1 MAEWKTDTEEVKEVV
16 RRCRDFK
23 ESLQEKRCGGFIKD
37 LDSYALKI
45 IVERRKIEMQLEKAI
60 GELKAA
66 REKRRGFWGFLGE
79 LGRDFGNAVGEIIP
93 PVKLCA
99 ELCEKGLNLMEDN
112 IEKWEHNVR
121 LLERMLEIYSNQAK
135 ASVELVNQALEG
147 VKKRLHFY
155 TDKHQE
161 FIRRLKQVSDAIDN
175 EYNFPTPGVLME
187 YDFERP
193 TFSYNPKKS
202 VFNERLKDLREDFSA
217 SLYADWKDRIN
228 AFSHRDR
235 AKASKEREF
244 EKNLEDL
251 MGASSYDENPNDELD
266 RMASSK
272 EREFEKSL
280 EDLMP
285 SVLSVPSYNESLTL
299 AKKNCVKNCK
309 KALEGFTEK
318 IKEAP
323 NDSNAVNEAFDNLET
338 ELERATDDERLKGLR
353 ENFASLYADLCADL
367 KDKIHHNAL
376 SNDELDRMIASIEQE
391 FEKSLEGL
399 TPSFRDK
406 TNALSGDDLERLA
419 SSKEQEFEKNL
430 EDLMPSVLGV
440 PSYDESFSL
449 AKKHCVKNFKKALQD
464 FAEKIKEAPNDSNAV
479 NEAFD
484 NLETELERATESLSQ
499 KIAPILERY
508 ENYKRQALE
517 YREFLEKEKEGF
529 MVDEQNPY
537 PEEVRFNELRLAE
550 FDSVFSAIVP
560 LEDLNKTA
568 CTHHALK
575 ALQAA
580 LKDNDLGFDATDLEQ
595 IAKGFIPRGYLW
607 HFDANV
613 LGNVALVR
621 EELLLG
627 VKHTKGYSLWTEFL
641 QKQN

>member
-45 IVERRKIEMQLEKAI
+45 IVERRKIEMQLQDAIKELRNAKSNEDDAKVALRVLQGASVVSCIWPPARVATATAVAAAEMVLRHMKENTEKC
-60 GELKAA
+60 
-66 REKRRGFWGFLGE
+66 KR
-79 LGRDFGNAVGEIIP
+79 
-93 PVKLCA
+93 
-99 ELCEKGLNLMEDN
+99 
-112 IEKWEHNVR
+112 NVE
-121 LLERMLEIYSNQAK
+121 LLERMLEIYSTQAK
-135 ASVELVNQALEG
+135 ASMDLVNQAWEG

-161 FIRRLKQVSDAIDN
+161 FIRRLKQASDAIDN

-193 TFSYNPKKS
+193 TISYTPKKS

-217 SLYADWKDRIN
+217 SLYADLKDRIN
-228 AFSHRDR
+228 AFSSKDH
-235 AKASKEREF
+235 AKASKEREL
-244 EKNLEDL
+244 ENLEDL
-251 MGASSYDENPNDELD
+251 MGAYSYDENPNDELD

-299 AKKNCVKNCK
+299 AKNRCVKNCK

-323 NDSNAVNEAFDNLET
+323 NDSNAVNEAFDSLER
-338 ELERATDDERLKGLR
+338 ELE
-353 ENFASLYADLCADL
+353 
-367 KDKIHHNAL
+367 I
-376 SNDELDRMIASIEQE
+376 
-391 FEKSLEGL
+391 
-399 TPSFRDK
+399 
-406 TNALSGDDLERLA
+406 
-419 SSKEQEFEKNL
+419 
-430 EDLMPSVLGV
+430 
-440 PSYDESFSL
+440 
-449 AKKHCVKNFKKALQD
+449 
-464 FAEKIKEAPNDSNAV
+464 
-479 NEAFD
+479 
-484 NLETELERATESLSQ
+484 ATENLSQ
-499 KIAPILERY
+499 KIDPILERNEDY
-508 ENYKRQALE
+508 TQKALE
-517 YREFLEKEKEGF
+517 YREFLESHKEDF

-537 PEEVRFNELRLAE
+537 PNEVRFNELRLAE

-568 CTHHALK
+568 CAHHALK
-575 ALQAA
+575 ALQSA
-580 LKDNDLGFDATDLEQ
+580 LKDNDLGFDATELEQ

-607 HFDANV
+607 RFDANV

>member
-23 ESLQEKRCGGFIKD
+23 ESLQEKRCLGFIKD

-60 GELKAA
+60 GELKKAKSNEDDAKVALRVLQGASVVSWIWPPARIAA
-66 REKRRGFWGFLGE
+66 TAAIVAAEAVLKFMKEDTEKCKR
-79 LGRDFGNAVGEIIP
+79 
-93 PVKLCA
+93 
-99 ELCEKGLNLMEDN
+99 
-112 IEKWEHNVR
+112 NVE
-121 LLERMLEIYSNQAK
+121 LLEQMLEIYSTQAK
-135 ASVELVNQALEG
+135 ASTELVEG
-147 VKKRLHFY
+147 AWESVKKSLNFY

-161 FIRRLKQVSDAIDN
+161 FIKRLKQASDAIDN

-187 YDFERP
+187 YDFESP
-193 TFSYNPKKS
+193 TIVYSPKKS

-217 SLYADWKDRIN
+217 SLYADLCTDLKDKIHHN
-228 AFSHRDR
+228 ALS
-235 AKASKEREF
+235 
-244 EKNLEDL
+244 
-251 MGASSYDENPNDELD
+251 NDDLD

-309 KALEGFTEK
+309 KALEGF
-318 IKEAP
+318 
-323 NDSNAVNEAFDNLET
+323 
-338 ELERATDDERLKGLR
+338 
-353 ENFASLYADLCADL
+353 
-367 KDKIHHNAL
+367 
-376 SNDELDRMIASIEQE
+376 
-391 FEKSLEGL
+391 
-399 TPSFRDK
+399 
-406 TNALSGDDLERLA
+406 
-419 SSKEQEFEKNL
+419 
-430 EDLMPSVLGV
+430 
-440 PSYDESFSL
+440 
-449 AKKHCVKNFKKALQD
+449 
-464 FAEKIKEAPNDSNAV
+464 AEKIKEAPNDPNAV

-484 NLETELERATESLSQ
+484 SLETELERATENLSQ
-499 KIAPILERY
+499 KIDPVLERNEDY
-508 ENYKRQALE
+508 TQKALE
-517 YREFLEKEKEGF
+517 YREFLESRKEGF
-529 MVDEQNPY
+529 MVDEKNPY
-537 PEEVRFNELRLAE
+537 PEEVRFNEWSLAE

-621 EELLLG
+621 EELLLC

>member
-37 LDSYALKI
+37 LDSYARGIL
-45 IVERRKIEMQLEKAI
+45 VERRKIEHQLENAI
-60 GELKAA
+60 KELKKAKK
-66 REKRRGFWGFLGE
+66 ERRGFWGFLGE
-79 LGRDFGNAVGEIIP
+79 LGRDFCNAVGSVIP
-93 PVKLCA
+93 PVKLGA

-121 LLERMLEIYSNQAK
+121 LLERMLEIYSTQAK
-135 ASVELVNQALEG
+135 ASVELVEGAWEG
-147 VKKRLHFY
+147 VKKMLHFY

-161 FIRRLKQVSDAIDN
+161 FIRRLKQASDAIDN

-193 TFSYNPKKS
+193 TFSYTPKKS
-202 VFNERLKDLREDFSA
+202 VFNERLKDLREDFSF
-217 SLYADWKDRIN
+217 SLYADLKDKIHHN
-228 AFSHRDR
+228 ALFNDDLERL
-235 AKASKEREF
+235 ASFKEQ
-244 EKNLEDL
+244 
-251 MGASSYDENPNDELD
+251 
-266 RMASSK
+266 
-272 EREFEKSL
+272 EFEKSL

-299 AKKNCVKNCK
+299 AKKHCVKNCK
-309 KALEGFTEK
+309 KVLEGFTEK

-323 NDSNAVNEAFDNLET
+323 NDSNA
-338 ELERATDDERLKGLR
+338 
-353 ENFASLYADLCADL
+353 
-367 KDKIHHNAL
+367 I
-376 SNDELDRMIASIEQE
+376 
-391 FEKSLEGL
+391 
-399 TPSFRDK
+399 
-406 TNALSGDDLERLA
+406 
-419 SSKEQEFEKNL
+419 
-430 EDLMPSVLGV
+430 
-440 PSYDESFSL
+440 
-449 AKKHCVKNFKKALQD
+449 
-464 FAEKIKEAPNDSNAV
+464 

-484 NLETELERATESLSQ
+484 NLETELERATENLSQ
-499 KIAPILERY
+499 KIAPVLERN
-508 ENYKRQALE
+508 ENYTQKALE
-517 YREFLEKEKEGF
+517 YREFLESRKEDF
-529 MVDEQNPY
+529 IVDEQNPY
-537 PEEVRFNELRLAE
+537 PDEVRFNALRLAE
-550 FDSVFSAIVP
+550 FDSVFSAIAP
-560 LEDLNKTA
+560 LEDWSKTA
-568 CTHHALK
+568 CAHHALK

-580 LKDNDLGFDATDLEQ
+580 LKDNDLGFDATELEQ

>member
-1 MAEWKTDTEEVKEVV
+1 MAEWKTDTEEVKKVV
-16 RRCRDFK
+16 GKCRDFK
-23 ESLQEKRCGGFIKD
+23 ESLQEKRCLGFIKD

-45 IVERRKIEMQLEKAI
+45 IVERRKIEMRLEKAI
-60 GELKAA
+60 GELKKA
-66 REKRRGFWGFLGE
+66 RKERSGFWGVLGE
-79 LGRDFGNAVGEIIP
+79 IGRNFFNAVGSVIP

-112 IEKWEHNVR
+112 IEKWGHNVR
-121 LLERMLEIYSNQAK
+121 LLKQMLEIYSIQAK
-135 ASVELVNQALEG
+135 ASVELVEG
-147 VKKRLHFY
+147 AWESVKKSLDFY

-161 FIRRLKQVSDAIDN
+161 FIRRLKQASEAIDN
-175 EYNFPTPGVLME
+175 EYNFPTPGVLKE

-193 TFSYNPKKS
+193 TISYTPKKS

-217 SLYADWKDRIN
+217 SLYADWKDKIN
-228 AFSHRDR
+228 AFSHREC
-235 AKASKEREF
+235 AKASKEREWDLAGADKESLTLAKKNCVKNF
-244 EKNLEDL
+244 KEALEGFTEKIKEAPNDSNAINEAFNDLKTELERATDDERLKGLRENFASLYADLEDKIHHNALSNDDLERVMASKERKLEKNLEDW
-251 MGASSYDENPNDELD
+251 MGTSSYDENPNDELE
-266 RMASSK
+266 RLAISK
-272 EREFEKSL
+272 EQELEKSL

-323 NDSNAVNEAFDNLET
+323 NDSNA
-338 ELERATDDERLKGLR
+338 
-353 ENFASLYADLCADL
+353 
-367 KDKIHHNAL
+367 I
-376 SNDELDRMIASIEQE
+376 
-391 FEKSLEGL
+391 
-399 TPSFRDK
+399 
-406 TNALSGDDLERLA
+406 
-419 SSKEQEFEKNL
+419 
-430 EDLMPSVLGV
+430 
-440 PSYDESFSL
+440 
-449 AKKHCVKNFKKALQD
+449 
-464 FAEKIKEAPNDSNAV
+464 

-499 KIAPILERY
+499 KIDPILERNEDY
-508 ENYKRQALE
+508 TQKALE
-517 YREFLEKEKEGF
+517 YREFLESRKEGF
-529 MVDEQNPY
+529 IVDEKNRY
-537 PEEVRFNELRLAE
+537 PEEVRFNEWRLAE

-568 CTHHALK
+568 CAHHALK

-580 LKDNDLGFDATDLEQ
+580 LKDNDLGFDATELEQ

-613 LGNVALVR
+613 LGNLALVR

>member
-1 MAEWKTDTEEVKEVV
+1 MAEWKTDTEEVKKVV
-16 RRCRDFK
+16 EKCRDFK
-23 ESLQEKRCGGFIKD
+23 RSLQEEKCSPFIKD

-45 IVERRKIEMQLEKAI
+45 LVERRKIEMQLEKAI

-66 REKRRGFWGFLGE
+66 KKERRGFWGFLGE
-79 LGRDFGNAVGEIIP
+79 LGRDFGNAVGSVIP

-99 ELCEKGLNLMEDN
+99 EACEKGLNLMEDN

-121 LLERMLEIYSNQAK
+121 LLERMLEIYSTQAK
-135 ASVELVNQALEG
+135 ASVDLVEG
-147 VKKRLHFY
+147 AWESVKKMLHFY

-161 FIRRLKQVSDAIDN
+161 FIRRLKQSSDAIDN

-217 SLYADWKDRIN
+217 SLYSDLKDKIN

-244 EKNLEDL
+244 EKN
-251 MGASSYDENPNDELD
+251 
-266 RMASSK
+266 
-272 EREFEKSL
+272 L

-309 KALEGFTEK
+309 KAL
-318 IKEAP
+318 
-323 NDSNAVNEAFDNLET
+323 
-338 ELERATDDERLKGLR
+338 
-353 ENFASLYADLCADL
+353 
-367 KDKIHHNAL
+367 
-376 SNDELDRMIASIEQE
+376 
-391 FEKSLEGL
+391 
-399 TPSFRDK
+399 
-406 TNALSGDDLERLA
+406 
-419 SSKEQEFEKNL
+419 
-430 EDLMPSVLGV
+430 
-440 PSYDESFSL
+440 
-449 AKKHCVKNFKKALQD
+449 QD
-464 FAEKIKEAPNDSNAV
+464 FAEKIKKSPNDSNAI

-484 NLETELERATESLSQ
+484 NLETELERATENLSQ

-508 ENYKRQALE
+508 ENDKHHELGYG
-517 YREFLEKEKEGF
+517 EFLEKEKEGF

-560 LEDLNKTA
+560 LEDWSKTA
-568 CTHHALK
+568 CAHHALK
-575 ALQAA
+575 ALQTA

-627 VKHTKGYSLWTEFL
+627 VKHTKGYKLWEKFL
-641 QKQN
+641 QTQN

>member
-37 LDSYALKI
+37 LDSYAQKI

-60 GELKAA
+60 GELKVAKK
-66 REKRRGFWGFLGE
+66 ERRGFWGFLGE
-79 LGRDFGNAVGEIIP
+79 LGRDFGNAVGKIIP

-121 LLERMLEIYSNQAK
+121 LLERMLEIYATQAK
-135 ASVELVNQALEG
+135 ASVDLVNQAWEG

-161 FIRRLKQVSDAIDN
+161 FIRRLKQASDAIDN

-193 TFSYNPKKS
+193 IFSYTSKKS

-217 SLYADWKDRIN
+217 SLYADWKDKIN

-235 AKASKEREF
+235 AKASKEREL
-244 EKNLEDL
+244 EKNLEDW
-251 MGASSYDENPNDELD
+251 MGASSYDENPNDELE
-266 RMASSK
+266 RMAISK
-272 EREFEKSL
+272 EQEFEKNL

-299 AKKNCVKNCK
+299 AKKRCVKNCK
-309 KALEGFTEK
+309 KALEDFTEK

-323 NDSNAVNEAFDNLET
+323 NDSNAINEAFDNLER
-338 ELERATDDERLKGLR
+338 ELE
-353 ENFASLYADLCADL
+353 
-367 KDKIHHNAL
+367 I
-376 SNDELDRMIASIEQE
+376 
-391 FEKSLEGL
+391 
-399 TPSFRDK
+399 
-406 TNALSGDDLERLA
+406 
-419 SSKEQEFEKNL
+419 
-430 EDLMPSVLGV
+430 
-440 PSYDESFSL
+440 
-449 AKKHCVKNFKKALQD
+449 
-464 FAEKIKEAPNDSNAV
+464 
-479 NEAFD
+479 
-484 NLETELERATESLSQ
+484 ATENLSQ
-499 KIAPILERY
+499 KIDPVLERNEDY
-508 ENYKRQALE
+508 TQKALE
-517 YREFLEKEKEGF
+517 YREFLESRKEGF
-529 MVDEQNPY
+529 IVDEKNPY
-537 PEEVRFNELRLAE
+537 PEEVSFNEWRLAE

-568 CTHHALK
+568 CAHHALK
-575 ALQAA
+575 ALEAA
-580 LKDNDLGFDATDLEQ
+580 LKNRDLGFDATDLEQ